1 MRKML
6 SLLAALCLLAPCAAA
21 EEELSISDLID
32 AGSGVVTGLETEQEA
47 GEALEEVPAETP
59 EEEDGTR
66 LITATFAGDFTIG
79 GDSRK
84 RTNIFEDELKK
95 QDGDIN
101 FTMRNV
107 RDILMEDDLTL
118 INFEGTLTNSTHVP
132 DNKRENQFLFSAPPE
147 YVSILTDNGVEAV
160 ALENNHVMDHGEEVY
175 QETQQTLTDA
185 GIVWSNA
192 ETVGEIMVKGVKI
205 GMLSYQTFDR
215 YDTLFTQVPLDVAE
229 AKARYDL
236 VIVSFHWGNEKDYAP
251 NKNQQKMGKL
261 AIDAGADLVVGHHS
275 HRINPIDLVI
285 VSFHWGNEKD
295 YAPNKNQQKMGKL
308 AIDAGAD
315 LVVGHH
321 SHRINP
327 IEEYKGKYIVYSL
340 GNFCFAGNS
349 KPSDMSS
356 FLFQMRWRVHENT
369 ITQEGWRIIPIRISS
384 RSDYNDFAPTVLEKA
399 TAIDGLL
406 TTLKENGKKLE
417 NPVAEYP
424 LTW

>member
-47 GEALEEVPAETP
+47 GEALEEVPAEPP

-118 INFEGTLTNSTHVP
+118 INFEGTLANSTHVP

-192 ETVGEIMVKGVKI
+192 ETVGEITVKGVKI

-229 AKARYDL
+229 AKARY
-236 VIVSFHWGNEKDYAP
+236 
-251 NKNQQKMGKL
+251 
-261 AIDAGADLVVGHHS
+261 
-275 HRINPIDLVI
+275 DLVI

>member
-59 EEEDGTR
+59 EEENGTR

-192 ETVGEIMVKGVKI
+192 ETVGEITVKGVKI

-229 AKARYDL
+229 AKARY
-236 VIVSFHWGNEKDYAP
+236 
-251 NKNQQKMGKL
+251 
-261 AIDAGADLVVGHHS
+261 
-275 HRINPIDLVI
+275 DLVI

>member
-21 EEELSISDLID
+21 EEDLSLSDLID
-32 AGSGVVTGLETEQEA
+32 AGSGVVTGLETEQES
-47 GEALEEVPAETP
+47 GETLTEAPMEISDEEA
-59 EEEDGTR
+59 DGTR

-84 RTNIFEDELKK
+84 RTSIFEDELKK

-118 INFEGTLTNSTHVP
+118 INFEGTLTNSTYVP

-147 YVSILTDNGVEAV
+147 YVSMLTDNGVEAV

-185 GIVWSNA
+185 GVVWSNA
-192 ETVGEIMVKGVKI
+192 ETVGEITVKGVEI

-236 VIVSFHWGNEKDYAP
+236 VIVSFHWG
-251 NKNQQKMGKL
+251 
-261 AIDAGADLVVGHHS
+261 S
-275 HRINPIDLVI
+275 
-285 VSFHWGNEKD
+285 EKD

-349 KPSDMSS
+349 NPSDMSS
-356 FLFQMRWRVHENT
+356 FLFQIRWRVHGDT
-369 ITQEGWRIIPIRISS
+369 ITQEDWRIIPIRISS

-399 TAIDGLL
+399 TAVDGLL

-417 NPVAEYP
+417 NPVSSYP
-424 LTW
+424 LDW